1 MYKKFVMIN
10 RILIRVKVVQQLY
23 SYLIS
28 RNNFDIEA
36 TPAETTRERRFAHQ
50 IYLDL
55 FLLLLRLSGY
65 RLTGDK
71 AKAPLTVHSK
81 LAANKTVR
89 VLSENRFLRALQI
102 REPLRIERYAT
113 IEDKLLDKIQKS
125 KVFEDYSKRR
135 THDFADDAR
144 LWSVILHTI
153 IAKDAE
159 LEALMRTFDGYSL
172 NGFLRGVDMVDNAI
186 SQSADSKIALV
197 KAQNELQA
205 SLSKA
210 YELYLRLFRLILDIT
225 AEQERRLEN
234 AKAKFIVSDSDLNP
248 NTRLV
253 DNALARYLDSFEPLH
268 DLFKEYKILP
278 AEPADPLVASLLGL
292 ILESETYKEYSQTS
306 TGDFTLDTEFWRSV
320 MRSVVFPSDVFADD
334 MEDKSVF
341 WNDDLYSMGTFFL
354 KSLRQLASCQGRAF
368 ELLPKYKDD
377 DDARFGA
384 ELFTAAVK
392 NEDKYRTLIDK
403 FIDSSSWDS
412 KRIPL
417 MDVVILLVAITEIET
432 YPQIPLPVSINEYV
446 EIANTYSTEK
456 SGSFI
461 NGILFSI
468 SRYLN
473 EEGMIHKN

>member
-1 MYKKFVMIN
+1 MIN

-36 TPAETTRERRFAHQ
+36 TPADTTRERRFAHQ

-65 RLTGDK
+65 RLSGDN
-71 AKAPLTVHSK
+71 AKAPLTVHTR
-81 LAANKTVR
+81 LAANKTVK
-89 VLSENRFLRALQI
+89 VLADNDFLRTLQQ
-102 REPLRIERYAT
+102 REPQRIERYASV
-113 IEDKLLDKIQKS
+113 EESLLDKIQKS
-125 KVFEDYSKRR
+125 SDFIDYSRHR
-135 THDFADDAR
+135 NHDIADDSR
-144 LWSVILHTI
+144 LWSVILKTI
-153 IAKDAE
+153 IARDTE

-172 NGFLRGVDMVDNAI
+172 NGFLRAVDMVDNAI
-186 SQSADSKIALV
+186 SQTTDSKIALV
-197 KAQNELQA
+197 KAQNELQT

-225 AEQERRLEN
+225 AEQERRIVN
-234 AKAKFIVSDSDLNP
+234 AKAKFIVSDADLNP

-253 DNALARYLDSFEPLH
+253 DNALARYLESFEPLH
-268 DLFKEYKILP
+268 DLFKEYRILP
-278 AEPADPLVASLLGL
+278 AEPADSLVVSLLNL
-292 ILESETYKEYSQTS
+292 ILESDTYKEYSQTP
-306 TGDFTLDTEFWRSV
+306 TGDFALDTEFWRTI
-320 MRSVVFPSDVFADD
+320 MRSVVFPSDEFADD

-354 KSLRQLASCQGRAF
+354 KSLRQLASNQGKAF
-368 ELLPKYKDD
+368 EILPKYKDD

-384 ELFTAAVK
+384 DLFTMAVK
-392 NEDKYRTLIDK
+392 NEEKYRALIDR
-403 FIDSSSWDS
+403 FINSSSWDS

-417 MDVVILLVAITEIET
+417 MDIVILLVAISEIEN

-473 EEGMIHKN
+473 EEGVIHKN